1 MLIDKDRLGNWPWV
15 STGAP
20 LTPSN
25 VVAAHKLVDAVE
37 ERKHQ
42 RADTCAKMA
51 VALRRIDLLL
61 SGHPSDEEL
70 HEAQMLARAACDRAD
85 EAGL

>member
-1 MLIDKDRLGNWPWV
+1 MPGRFSWEN
-15 STGAP
+15 P
-20 LTPSN
+20 LTPEN

-37 ERKHQ
+37 ARKQQ
-42 RADTCAKMA
+42 RADACAKMA

-70 HEAQMLARAACDRAD
+70 HEAQMLAHDACERAD
-85 EAGL
+85 AAGL